1 MRGRKLRIAIPKGRL
16 LRGTL
21 ERFEAA
27 GAVVPTSED
36 LASRRLVFERD
47 GIEWILVKDG
57 DVPVYVEH
65 GAADAGVVGLDQV
78 LEHGADVLRPVE
90 LPFGRCALMLI
101 AAPGAPPLGA
111 RPGAALATKYPN
123 IARGFLERRSI
134 HLEIVAL
141 QGSVELASVL
151 GLAPWII
158 DLVETG
164 ETIRVHGLQPL
175 ETVVEVSPQL
185 IVNKS
190 SWRMDR
196 SGLRSLVDRVARAS
210 TEVAV

>member
-27 GAVVPTSED
+27 GAAVPTSED
-36 LASRRLVFERD
+36 LASRRLVFDRD

-90 LPFGRCALMLI
+90 LGFGRCALMLI
-101 AAPGAPPLGA
+101 AAPGAPALGA

-123 IARGFLERRSI
+123 IARSFLERRSI
-134 HLEIVAL
+134 HLEIVPL

-175 ETVVEVSPQL
+175 ETIVEVSPQL

-196 SGLRSLVDRVARAS
+196 AGLRSLVDRVARAM